1 MMQKSISL
9 FIITGFLGSG
19 KTSVLNSLLEHM
31 QTLQVGLILNDF
43 GSISVDGALVNQSSG
58 IVSTKS
64 LSGGQIFCNCLS
76 ASFVKAIEEMSLLM
90 PDVIFVEASG
100 LAKPSSLMDIIAMV
114 ATRTEQRVS
123 YKGMLCIVDAQRYPL
138 LSQSLKTLEEQVV
151 YSDWFILNKRDLVDE
166 AALESVSK
174 AIETL
179 CPGSLLVPTSF
190 GKVDEAFVS
199 LLLSGKKAKAQTTT
213 DASLYL
219 GWGEQGRPKSC
230 LFLVE
235 QACEH
240 TQLTEFLTRVSP
252 AFFRIKGFVPARE
265 GKVWSVSAVGEQYS
279 IQESQL
285 TDAIRIGL
293 VCIHAANVQ
302 AEDLLN
308 EAWNSLGGSD
318 IPCQIHTS

>member
-1 MMQKSISL
+1 MKQKSISL

-31 QTLQVGLILNDF
+31 HTLQVGLILNDF

-64 LSGGQIFCNCLS
+64 LFGGQIFCNCLS
-76 ASFVKAIEEMSLLM
+76 GSFVKAIEEMSLLM

-100 LAKPSSLMDIIAMV
+100 LAKPSSLMDIITMV
-114 ATRTEQRVS
+114 AARTEQRVS
-123 YKGMLCIVDAQRYPL
+123 YKGMLCIIDAQRYPL

-151 YSDWFILNKRDLVDE
+151 YSDWFILNKKDLVDE
-166 AALESVSK
+166 SGLELVSK

-179 CPGSLLVPTSF
+179 CPGSKVVPSTF
-190 GKVDEAFVS
+190 GKVNEAFVS
-199 LLLSGKKAKAQTTT
+199 MLLSGKKTKVQTTS
-213 DASLYL
+213 DASSYL

-230 LFLVE
+230 LFVVE

-240 TQLTEFLTRVSP
+240 THLTKFLTQVSP
-252 AFFRIKGFVPARE
+252 AFFRIKGFVPARK
-265 GKVWSVSAVGEQYS
+265 GKVWSVSTVGEQYS
-279 IQESQL
+279 IQESLL
-285 TDAIRIGL
+285 TDAMRLGL

-302 AEDLLN
+302 AEDLLIA
-308 EAWNSLGGSD
+308 AWNSLGESD
-318 IPCQIHTS
+318 NPCQIHTS

>member
-1 MMQKSISL
+1 MKQKSISL

-43 GSISVDGALVNQSSG
+43 GSISVDGALVNQTSG

-76 ASFVKAIEEMSLLM
+76 GSFVKAIEEMSLLM

-114 ATRTEQRVS
+114 AARTEQRVS
-123 YKGMLCIVDAQRYPL
+123 YKGMLCIIDAQRYPL

-166 AALESVSK
+166 AGLESVRK
-174 AIETL
+174 AIEKL
-179 CPGSLLVPTSF
+179 CPGSPLVPTSF

-199 LLLSGKKAKAQTTT
+199 LLLSGKKEKAQMTS
-213 DASLYL
+213 DASSYL

-230 LFLVE
+230 LFVVE
-235 QACEH
+235 QACEQ
-240 TQLTEFLTRVSP
+240 TQLTQFLAQVSP
-252 AFFRIKGFVPARE
+252 AFFRIKGFLPSQA

-279 IQESQL
+279 IQESLL
-285 TDAIRIGL
+285 TDTMRLGL
-293 VCIHAANVQ
+293 VCIHAVHIQ
-302 AEDLLN
+302 AEHLLS
-308 EAWNSLGGSD
+308 EAWNSLGESD
-318 IPCQIHTS
+318 IPCQIHAS